1 MKRWFFIFLI
11 FTVLIF
17 GGNNDVFATII
28 FFDVTNISG
37 NLWEY
42 EYEVVNNTLFS
53 DIDEFTIWFEY
64 GLYDGLDVTTPVAD
78 WDEITADPDVI
89 LSSPDDGFYDAFALG
104 SGVVPGAA
112 KSGFSVSFNWLGL
125 GTPDSQF
132 FEIVDTHNFN
142 MLDSGYTTPFPSA
155 APIPEPATMF
165 LLAPGLVLLGVM
177 RKSYK

>member
-1 MKRWFFIFLI
+1 MKRWFYLLI
-11 FTVLIF
+11 FSVLIF
-17 GGNNDVFATII
+17 GGNNDVFATTV
-28 FFDVTNISG
+28 FYDVTNISG

-42 EYEVVNNTLFS
+42 EYEVVNNTLLA

-64 GLYDGLDVTTPVAD
+64 GLYDGLNVTTPVAD
-78 WDEITADPDVI
+78 WDEIVSQPDII
-89 LSSPDDGFYDAFALG
+89 LPVLDDGFYDAYALV
-104 SGVVPGAA
+104 SGIAPATS

-132 FEIVDTHNFN
+132 FEIVDTNSFN

-165 LLAPGLVLLGVM
+165 LLAPGLVLLGIM
-177 RKSYK
+177 KKSYK